1 MCLSESL
8 DCSNM
13 ITPARACV
21 CERESPLPSLVEVL
35 LAMSRSSTLF
45 ISETGEEWRLENSD
59 KRKQTV
65 EEVHQLGAKFLIS
78 PDVYRRVNAA
88 AVPRKVHS
96 ELFKS
101 EIHTRVCH
109 FQNRAD

>member
-1 MCLSESL
+1 M
-8 DCSNM
+8 
-13 ITPARACV
+13 
-21 CERESPLPSLVEVL
+21 EVL
-35 LAMSRSSTLF
+35 LAMSRSSNLF
-45 ISETGEEWRLENSD
+45 ISETGEESCLENTD

-88 AVPRKVHS
+88 VVPHEVHS

-109 FQNRAD
+109 FQTRAD